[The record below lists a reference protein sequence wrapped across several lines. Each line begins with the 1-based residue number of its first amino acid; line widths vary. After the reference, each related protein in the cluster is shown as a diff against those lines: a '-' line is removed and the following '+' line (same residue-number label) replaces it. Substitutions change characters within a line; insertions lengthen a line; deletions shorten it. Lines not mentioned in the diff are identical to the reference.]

1 MKRSLRSWLWRVPIE
16 QEVDEEL
23 ALHVEM
29 RRREGRPLNEED
41 IAQVRRTCLAIARRR
56 DRQMRLVQWWG
67 DFTEDVRFAFRQM
80 RSSPGF
86 ALVATVTLALGIG
99 ANSAI
104 FALADATLLR
114 PLPFREPDRL
124 VALFERNTAAPRVPV
139 SALTLE
145 DVRNQSQSFD
155 ELATIATGAGG
166 GPLVTAPDGSV
177 EAVERQTVSTRFF
190 DVLGVVPVAGRTFRA
205 SDQAPRPAVVIFS
218 ESLWRGRF
226 NADASLIGK
235 TVRLNGEPHTLVG
248 VVPDDAQFTR
258 PARMWT
264 LSPNTLPPFL
274 RTRAFGIFEVVGR
287 LKPGVTLESAR
298 ADVAAIG
305 ARIARDEST
314 ASKGF
319 ALDAEPLRDLLM
331 GPDLQLTS
339 LLLVGVV
346 GFVLLMCCAN
356 VANLLLARTSARA
369 RELAV
374 RTAVGAGR
382 GRVVA
387 QMLTE
392 SLVLALV
399 GGVLGVAVGAAIVR
413 AAPSFIPPGTL
424 SPAVVLTFD
433 ARVALFGL
441 AAAVLVGIV
450 FGLVPAWH
458 ATSGSLLRTLG
469 TDSRTSIGGG
479 RFRSALVSG
488 EVAAAVL
495 LLCGAGLLLRTLLVL
510 VNVDT
515 GYRVDDSRVL
525 TLDFSLPFGP
535 DTPRPTPEALQQ
547 FYADVARDV
556 EARPE
561 IESVGWTSALPYGST
576 SELGFWSIEVLGAP
590 PVRAEDRPRADV
602 AVATEGYFRTLDLP
616 IVAGRGFSDR
626 DSATSPAVCIVN
638 DAFVRRVLGGRNPLG
653 TRIALQRGPQLK
665 PIVKEIVGV
674 ARQTSG
680 GAAERADILQVYM
693 PLSQFPT
700 GDVYMVARASTRPAE
715 ALTPIVRSIVA
726 GYDPN
731 TPVRRD
737 RTLEF
742 LSVQSTAGYRFR
754 AAIVATF
761 AGLALV
767 LAMIGVFGVLAYS
780 VQQRRR
786 EFGVRVALG
795 ASSPS
800 ILWLVLG
807 RAGRLIAAGGA
818 IGLLLAF
825 VLGRSIASFLFG
837 VPPVDPVTFAGVAL
851 VVVLTAVVAAAAPA
865 WRAARVDPAVM
876 FRAD

>member
-1 MKRSLRSWLWRVPIE
+1 MKRSLRSWLWRVPVE

-29 RRREGRPLNEED
+29 RRREGRPLNEDD

-80 RSSPGF
+80 QASPGF
-86 ALVATVTLALGIG
+86 TLVATVTLALGIG

-104 FALADATLLR
+104 FALADATLVR

-124 VALFERNTAAPRVPV
+124 AALIERNATAPRVPV

-145 DVRNQSQSFD
+145 DVRNQSQSFE
-155 ELATIATGAGG
+155 ELAAIQMGAGG

-177 EAVERQTVSTRFF
+177 EAVERQSVSTRFF

-226 NADASLIGK
+226 NSDASLIGR

-248 VVPDDAQFTR
+248 VLPDEAQFTR

-264 LSPNTLPPFL
+264 LSPDELPPFV

-298 ADVAAIG
+298 AELATIG
-305 ARIARDEST
+305 ARIAREEST
-314 ASKGF
+314 ASRGF
-319 ALDAEPLRDLLM
+319 ALDAGPLRDLLM
-331 GPDLQLTS
+331 GDLQLTS

-374 RTAVGAGR
+374 RTALGAGR
-382 GRVVA
+382 SRVIA

-424 SPAVVLTFD
+424 SPAVVLAFD

-458 ATSGSLLRTLG
+458 ATSSSLLPALG
-469 TDSRTSIGGG
+469 TESRTSTGGG
-479 RFRSALVSG
+479 RFRNVLVSG

-495 LLCGAGLLLRTLLVL
+495 LLCGAGLLLRTLIVL
-510 VNVDT
+510 VNVDD
-515 GYRVDDSRVL
+515 GYRVDGSRVL

-576 SELGFWSIEVLGAP
+576 SELGFWSIDVLGDP
-590 PVRAEDRPRADV
+590 PARAEDRPRADV

-653 TRIALQRGPQLK
+653 MRIALQRGPQVK

-700 GDVYMVARASTRPAE
+700 GDVYMVARASTGPAE

-754 AAIVATF
+754 AAIVGTF

-818 IGLLLAF
+818 IGLVLAF
-825 VLGRSIASFLFG
+825 VLGRFIASFLFG
-837 VPPVDPVTFAGVAL
+837 VQPVDPVTFAGVAL
-851 VVVLTAVVAAAAPA
+851 VVVLTAVAAAAAPA
-865 WRAARVDPAVM
+865 WRAARVDPVVM